1 MDPAPHAGMTY
12 EFTGKTTNYSE
23 FAGVFSE
30 VLGKRINYVQA
41 TLEQTEQALKARG
54 MPDWLVAHLL
64 TIAQITERGGFST
77 ENTEPIRAIVKR
89 EPISTRQFVED
100 FTSVFS

>member
-1 MDPAPHAGMTY
+1 M
-12 EFTGKTTNYSE
+12 
-23 FAGVFSE
+23 
-30 VLGKRINYVQA
+30 LGKRINYVQA

-77 ENTEPIRAIVKR
+77 ENTELIRAIVKR